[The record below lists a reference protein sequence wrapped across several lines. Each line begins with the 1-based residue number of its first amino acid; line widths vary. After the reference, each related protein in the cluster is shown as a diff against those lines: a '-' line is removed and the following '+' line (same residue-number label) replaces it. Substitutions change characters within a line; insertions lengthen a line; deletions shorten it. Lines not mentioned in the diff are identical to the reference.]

1 VFGQDWEKVGWLRP
15 HWRGP
20 YRHADQAGLL
30 AGTRVLLDDV
40 APTARGWGVIGD
52 RALDAIAA
60 GALVLTNDWT
70 TSADTFDGLL
80 PNFATREQLAELL
93 DLYLGDED
101 ARLTL
106 VERLRREVLAHH
118 TYGSRAAQVQD
129 ALDRLM
135 GRLRLGVR
143 EAPVAPDT
151 NLAPVTDRVAEVF
164 RRHQVWVRQPQGPE
178 DVRLREQ
185 FGDDVVVH
193 VSTGEAAGVKLAPDQ
208 INIRLH
214 LGSAHDLSV
223 SEAAR
228 YDLLILAAADGD
240 DVLARSG
247 TPMLHLFA
255 DADAAARCLVTDQD
269 GATVVR
275 DVVALDHALSRH
287 VPQIMAL
294 IESVNADRVRPKRS
308 ERSRS

>member
-1 VFGQDWEKVGWLRP
+1 
-15 HWRGP
+15 
-20 YRHADQAGLL
+20 LL

-70 TSADTFDGLL
+70 TSADIFDGLL
-80 PNFATREQLAELL
+80 PSFATREQLAALL
-93 DLYLGDED
+93 DRYLGDED
-101 ARLTL
+101 ARLAL
-106 VERLRREVLAHH
+106 VDQLRREVLAHH
-118 TYGSRAAQVQD
+118 TYSSRAAQVQD

-135 GRLRLGVR
+135 GRLRLSIR
-143 EAPVAPDT
+143 EAPVAPNAT
-151 NLAPVTDRVAEVF
+151 LAPVTDRVADVF
-164 RRHQVWVRQPQGPE
+164 RRHQAWVRQPQGRE

-185 FGDDVVVH
+185 SGDDVVVH
-193 VSTGEAAGVKLAPDQ
+193 VSAGEAAGVKLAPDQ
-208 INIRLH
+208 VNIRLH
-214 LGSAHDLSV
+214 LGSAHDLSI

-228 YDLLILAAADGD
+228 YDLLILAVAEGD
-240 DVLARSG
+240 DMLARRG

-255 DADAAARCLVTDQD
+255 DADAAARCLAVKED
-269 GATVVR
+269 GAPVVR

-294 IESVNADRVRPKRS
+294 IESVNADRLRPKRS
-308 ERSRS
+308 ERKDGSSPS